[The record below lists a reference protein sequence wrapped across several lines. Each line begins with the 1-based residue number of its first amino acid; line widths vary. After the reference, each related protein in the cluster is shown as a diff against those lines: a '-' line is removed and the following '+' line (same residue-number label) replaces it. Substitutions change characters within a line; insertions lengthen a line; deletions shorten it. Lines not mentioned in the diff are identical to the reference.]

1 MGPVPFDTV
10 CVVGAGYVGT
20 QIGLLCAVRGRSV
33 WMVDIS
39 DEALRRAAQSS
50 EQMLEHWLDPNET
63 TSTER
68 VLVLSRLHFTTD
80 ISEGAPRADLVIEA
94 VPELLEAKREVFRQL
109 DQICPDRT
117 VLASN
122 SSSIRIS
129 LIENATQRIDRVL
142 NMHFYAPVWQYTMAD
157 VMRGTTTSD
166 ETMDQARQFIR
177 DIGLTPLVVRKES
190 TGFVFN
196 RVWRAVKRECLHLV
210 DEGVATH
217 EDVDRAWMIFT
228 GMSNGPF
235 GGMDNIGL
243 DVVRDI
249 EMVYYRESGHES
261 DAPPKLLTDMIE
273 RGELGVKAGRGF
285 YTHPNPA
292 YQDPSWL
299 KGGND

>member
-1 MGPVPFDTV
+1 MESGSFDTV

-33 WMVDIS
+33 WMVDVS
-39 DEALRRAAQSS
+39 TEALERAS
-50 EQMLEHWLDPNET
+50 ENCEVMLENWLDSQEATP
-63 TSTER
+63 SKRAR
-68 VLVLSRLHFTTD
+68 VRSRLRFTTD
-80 ISEGAPRADLVIEA
+80 LSQGASRADLVIEA
-94 VPELLEAKREVFRQL
+94 VPELLETKRGVFRRL
-109 DQICPDRT
+109 DQLCPHHT

-129 LIENATQRIDRVL
+129 LIEDATHRMDKVL

-157 VMRGTTTSD
+157 LMRGMTTSD
-166 ETMDQARQFIR
+166 QTMNQARQFIC
-177 DIGLTPLVVRKES
+177 DIGLTPLLVRNES

-235 GGMDNIGL
+235 GGMDSVGL

-261 DAPPKLLTDMIE
+261 DAPPKLLTDMVE
-273 RGELGVKAGRGF
+273 RGELGVKTGKGF
-285 YTHPNPA
+285 YTYPDPA

-299 KGGND
+299 KGDSG